1 MTRWA
6 KNFAYHLAETY
17 GPRSKPQGISITSA
31 AALITEPTFLRTF
44 IYLYPVHLEIVEHP
58 PILYKC

>member
-1 MTRWA
+1 MDRDQNHKA
-6 KNFAYHLAETY
+6 FLLQAVNF
-17 GPRSKPQGISITSA
+17 A